1 MKKRSKRYRKA
12 SKHNV
17 MMFDMNE
24 LENQKV
30 TNASE
35 EISEPVKTRNVFTNR
50 NFTLTF
56 LGALVSN
63 VAALFYS
70 FAVSFY
76 ILKITKNNALIQ
88 GLYLA
93 TGGITFC
100 IVTLLGGVISD
111 RFNKAKIMYMCDYL
125 KGGIIIGFTLLLMFA
140 IKSVV
145 WQVTSLFIVTVLLN
159 AIAGIFTPASASL
172 LPQIVKE
179 QQFQQAQSYFS
190 ILNSFQSIV
199 GVILA
204 GILYTLIPINVLF
217 MIVGACYILSAIS
230 EMFIRYDSKFEKRNE
245 KLTMKV
251 VFSDI
256 GSGFKYLVSIKAI
269 LAIMICVLFINF
281 FFSPIFDNFA
291 PYFIAT
297 DVTGTNYMFHE
308 SMAPEMW
315 SSFFSVAVGLGS
327 LIMGIILSTQKQKE
341 KCNGLIRW
349 SMIGVSAVIILMTV
363 AYILFKNGVID
374 INALLITVIAVLFV
388 VGICIILINV
398 PSTTAMMKIVDKD
411 KFGKVSSVANIGSQ
425 GLIPLSMLLGG
436 LALNYIGSIGLLAI
450 CAGGF
455 LITSLVLFVIKPVRD
470 I

>member
-1 MKKRSKRYRKA
+1 
-12 SKHNV
+12 
-17 MMFDMNE
+17 MMFDMNDI
-24 LENQKV
+24 ENQKA
-30 TNASE
+30 TNTSE
-35 EISEPVKTRNVFTNR
+35 EIGGTVKTRNVFANR

-76 ILKITKNNALIQ
+76 ILKITNNNALIQ

-93 TGGITFC
+93 VGGITFC
-100 IVTLLGGVISD
+100 VVTLFGGVISD

-125 KGGIIIGFTLLLMFA
+125 KGGIIVGFTLLLMFV
-140 IKSVV
+140 IKSVA
-145 WQVTSLFIVTVLLN
+145 WQVASLFIVTVLLN

-204 GILYTLIPINVLF
+204 GILYTLVPINVLF
-217 MIVGACYILSAIS
+217 MIVGGCYILSAIS
-230 EMFIRYDSKFEKRNE
+230 EMFIRYDSKFEKRDE
-245 KLTMKV
+245 KLTIKM
-251 VFSDI
+251 VFDDI
-256 GSGFKYLVSIKAI
+256 KSGFKYLVSIKAI
-269 LAIMICVLFINF
+269 LAMMICVLFINF

-297 DVTGTNYMFHE
+297 DVTGTNYIFHE
-308 SMAPEMW
+308 YMAPEMW

-327 LIMGIILSTQKQKE
+327 LIMGIVLSTLKQRE
-341 KCNGLIRW
+341 KCNGLVRW
-349 SMIGVSAVIILMTV
+349 SMIAVSLAVTSMAV
-363 AYILFKNGVID
+363 SYVLFKSSYID
-374 INALLITVIAVLFV
+374 INALLIIVIAILFV
-388 VGICIILINV
+388 VGVCIVLINV
-398 PSTTAMMKIVDKD
+398 PSTTVMMRIVDKD
-411 KFGKVSSVANIGSQ
+411 KFGKVSSVSNIGSQ
-425 GLIPLSMLLGG
+425 GLIPLSMFLGG
-436 LALNYIGSIGLLAI
+436 LALNYIGSIGLLAT
-450 CAGGF
+450 CAGGL
-455 LITSLVLFVIKPVRD
+455 LITSLILFFIKPVRE